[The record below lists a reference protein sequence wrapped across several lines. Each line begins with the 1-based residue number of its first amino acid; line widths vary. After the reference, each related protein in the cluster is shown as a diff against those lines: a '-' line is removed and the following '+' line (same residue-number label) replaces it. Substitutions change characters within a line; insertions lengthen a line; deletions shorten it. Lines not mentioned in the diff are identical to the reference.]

1 MTFEEINVAMDKIK
15 AKLVDLFSDQE
26 KTIGTGDDAI
36 DNIQKVLNA
45 DQRVSYI
52 KNENHRI
59 RPQYLLK
66 NLESAARLEL
76 LNNNNPITIN
86 NHFDVPS
93 STNSVI
99 INFLTPPN
107 YMDYAGIIDYKIQS
121 GFGGSFNNAD
131 DNFHFDSPAGFQA
144 GNFGRL
150 FFRFGEDLK
159 ILNDLTG
166 KSYTSP
172 DQLRINIKY
181 YISTVEALNGGKTYD
196 VPKNALSGYSDISVS
211 GIQLDYYIIRI
222 DVTLEEKSSG
232 EALSRFLPELIYL
245 QKTTYPY
252 NIRSGYDNKYSG
264 ERTISNMLN
273 LNQISQDYARELFGI
288 SNPHRNF
295 LLYPDVSGMDHI
307 DYFHSFGGSPGMFN
321 NLLGF
326 VARKLDNKIKSRG
339 GSSVM
344 GGGLPVNAYTSDMNS
359 LQNKGAGF
367 GDATAASLPIAFKY
381 NKKIIGT
388 YYSGGQ
394 SSVSSETLEN
404 LNEGLVQL
412 LFFK

>member
-1 MTFEEINVAMDKIK
+1 MTFEEINVAMDNIK

-52 KNENHRI
+52 KNESHRI
-59 RPQYLLK
+59 RPQYLLENLDTNQK
-66 NLESAARLEL
+66 NDL
-76 LNNNNPITIN
+76 LVNNNPIIN
-86 NHFDVPS
+86 HNRFDVPS

-107 YMDYAGIIDYKIQS
+107 YLDARSIIDYKIQRT
-121 GFGGSFNNAD
+121 FGNNFVD
-131 DNFHFDSPAGFQA
+131 DLNNFYLKSPTGFQA
-144 GNFGRL
+144 GSFGRL
-150 FFRFGEDLK
+150 FFRFGDDLK

-196 VPKNALSGYSDISVS
+196 VPKNSLSSEYDVSVS
-211 GIQLDYYIIRI
+211 GIQFDYYIIRI

-252 NIRSGYDNKYSG
+252 QIRSCYDNKYG
-264 ERTISNMLN
+264 GNQTISNMLN
-273 LNQISQDYARELFGI
+273 YNQISQDYARELFGI
-288 SNPHRNF
+288 SNPHRNL
-295 LLYPDVSGMDHI
+295 LLYPDVSGMEHI
-307 DYFHSFGGSPGMFN
+307 DYFHSFGGSQGMFN

-326 VARKLDNKIKSRG
+326 IARKIDNIINSRG
-339 GSSVM
+339 GSSVI
-344 GGGLPVNAYTSDMNS
+344 GGGLPLNIKDLKMNI
-359 LQNKGAGF
+359 LQNKGSGL
-367 GDATAASLPIAFKY
+367 GNI
-381 NKKIIGT
+381 
-388 YYSGGQ
+388 YYSSLFEYNGLNVGE
-394 SSVSSETLEN
+394 SSGNFGNSPYVRN
-404 LNEGLVQL
+404 INEGLVQL

>member
-26 KTIGTGDDAI
+26 KTLGTGDDAI

-45 DQRVSYI
+45 DLRVSYI
-52 KNENHRI
+52 KNESHRI
-59 RPQYLLK
+59 RPQYLLE

-76 LNNNNPITIN
+76 LNNNNPIIIN

-107 YMDYAGIIDYKIQS
+107 YMDYTGIIDYKIQS

-131 DNFHFDSPAGFQA
+131 DNFYPFSPAGFQA

-196 VPKNALSGYSDISVS
+196 TPNNLLNSETYISMS
-211 GIQLDYYIIRI
+211 GIQFDYYIIRI

-252 NIRSGYDNKYSG
+252 NIRSAYDGKYTG
-264 ERTISNMLN
+264 NRTISNMLN
-273 LNQISQDYARELFGI
+273 SNQISQDYARELFGI

-295 LLYPDVSGMDHI
+295 LLYPDVSGMEHI
-307 DYFHSFGGSPGMFN
+307 DYFHSFGGSQGMVN

-326 VARKLDNKIKSRG
+326 VAQKKVNLVRSRG

-344 GGGLPVNAYTSDMNS
+344 GGGLPVDIEDSKMNR
-359 LQNKGAGF
+359 LQNKGGGF
-367 GDATAASLPIAFKY
+367 GNFTFKTGFEY
-381 NKKIIGT
+381 NNEDISK
-388 YYSGGQ
+388 YRSRNP
-394 SSVSSETLEN
+394 SVRSETLEN